1 MTDLELQN
9 IANCVVA
16 LQKLTKSSG
25 TKTERTQGKL
35 LQTLSPEDLTQVAL
49 LVSQMVEGGAR

>member
-9 IANCVVA
+9 VANCIVA

-25 TKTERTQGKL
+25 TKTTHTQGKL
-35 LQTLSPEDLTQVAL
+35 LQPLSPEDLTQVA
-49 LVSQMVEGGAR
+49 SPSEQGGR

>member
-16 LQKLTKSSG
+16 LQKLTKLSG
-25 TKTERTQGKL
+25 TKTDRTQGKL
-35 LQTLSPEDLTQVAL
+35 LQPLSPEDLTKVAL
-49 LVSQMVEGGAR
+49 LVSGMVDAR

>member
-35 LQTLSPEDLTQVAL
+35 LQSLSPDDLTHVAV
-49 LVSQMVEGGAR
+49 LVNQMVEGETR

>member
-35 LQTLSPEDLTQVAL
+35 LQPLSPEDLTTVAL
-49 LVSQMVEGGAR
+49 LVNQMVEGGTR